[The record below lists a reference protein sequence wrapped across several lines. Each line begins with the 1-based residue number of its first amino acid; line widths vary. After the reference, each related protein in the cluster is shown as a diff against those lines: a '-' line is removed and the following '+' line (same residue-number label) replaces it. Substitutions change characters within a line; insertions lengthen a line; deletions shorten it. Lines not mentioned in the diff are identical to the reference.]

1 MDITPLRN
9 LRAQDWQ
16 RAVERDGFQPRK
28 SGGSHHLYQH
38 PDGRRVLLVYHNLG
52 ETFGPK
58 TIRAIL
64 RSTRWT
70 ADDLRRLGLVS

>member
-1 MDITPLRN
+1 MDIVALRN
-9 LRAQDWQ
+9 LRASDWEA
-16 RAVERDGFQPRK
+16 AVARDGFLPRK
-28 SGGSHHLYQH
+28 SRGSHHLYQH

-64 RSTRWT
+64 KSTGWIET
-70 ADDLRRLGLVS
+70 DLRRLNLL